1 MITTTVETIEKF
13 IDEVAGIERV
23 PNTENAVFD
32 VDEKRLNKLLGD
44 NVYGRPFVK
53 ILEENS
59 SNSLD
64 ENQDEDLTKL
74 NNDVLKE
81 RLDVA
86 GVAYEKKATKAELIA
101 LVLEN
106 HA

>member
-1 MITTTVETIEKF
+1 MITVEVIEKF
-13 IDEVAGIERV
+13 FDEEAGVERE
-23 PNTENAVFD
+23 PSADNAVFD